1 MCIRDRFKA
10 SDNAEIHFT
19 LEPMPAL
26 VTSSSHDEK
35 MCPCQVCAKLSSRR
49 CGFCGIVTYCEPR
62 CQKRDWHTHQH
73 GCTRRFVALTAGGK
87 EYEIDVAARET
98 ISGMEC
104 LINNKLK
111 EEHREG
117 QRMVVDTI
125 HLLDGVIPAGATK
138 MKDLVKA
145 SDNAQIHF
153 TLDTMPALVAS
164 SSDDDDLGGAL
175 VTSSSDDDA
184 ST

>member
-1 MCIRDRFKA
+1 MW
-10 SDNAEIHFT
+10 
-19 LEPMPAL
+19 
-26 VTSSSHDEK
+26 
-35 MCPCQVCAKLSSRR
+35 PCQVCAKLSSRR
-49 CGFCGIVTYCEPR
+49 CGFCGIVTYCEPQ

-73 GCTRRFVALTAGGK
+73 RCTRLFVALSAGGE

-98 ISGMEC
+98 ISGIEH

-117 QRMVVDTI
+117 QPMVVDTI
-125 HLLDGVIPAGATK
+125 HLLDGVIPACGAK

-153 TLDTMPALVAS
+153 TIETMP
-164 SSDDDDLGGAL
+164 AL
-175 VTSSSDDDA
+175 VTSSSDDEPEDD
-184 ST
+184 T